1 MKPYS
6 HARSSAHKFGGHLDD
21 YLVYHNWFDQTKA
34 HIADMRHR
42 ALLHNAFGIFL
53 LEQQFGVY
61 FTNSD
66 GKVVQVRDI
75 GEQHVLEDLGRIP
88 SLDECFK
95 NLPMEAWFGGPVRS
109 KKLIRLEDIKAI
121 ADRTKSNLAK
131 TEDAKLLLGI
141 ED

>member
-6 HARSSAHKFGGHLDD
+6 HAKSSAHKFGGKLDD
-21 YLVYHNWFDQTKA
+21 YMSLHNWFDQTKA
-34 HIADMRHR
+34 HVADMRHR
-42 ALLHNAFGIFL
+42 AILHNAFGIFL

-75 GEQHVLEDLGRIP
+75 GEQHVLEDLGKIP
-88 SLDECFK
+88 SLDECMK
-95 NLPMEAWFGGPVRS
+95 GLPMEAWFGGPIR
-109 KKLIRLEDIKAI
+109 KKKIIRLEDMDSNIQALLKAK
-121 ADRTKSNLAK
+121 ADLN
-131 TEDAKLLLGI
+131 I

>member
-1 MKPYS
+1 MKPYA
-6 HARSSAHKFGGHLDD
+6 HAKSSAHKFGGNLDD
-21 YLVYHNWFDQTKA
+21 YLVYHNWMDQTKA
-34 HIADMRHR
+34 HIADVRHR

-61 FTNSD
+61 FTNSV
-66 GKVVQVRDI
+66 GKVVQVRDV

-95 NLPMEAWFGGPVRS
+95 NLPMEAWFGGPVRA

-121 ADRTKSNLAK
+121 ADKHNTNSSKN
-131 TEDAKLLLGI
+131 EDAKLLLGI

>member
-1 MKPYS
+1 MKPYA
-6 HARSSAHKFGGHLDD
+6 HARSSAHKFGGKLDD

-34 HIADMRHR
+34 HVADMRHR

-61 FTNSD
+61 FTNSE
-66 GKVVQVRDI
+66 GKVVQVRDV

-88 SLDECFK
+88 SLDECFR
-95 NLPMEAWFGGPVRS
+95 NLPMEAWMGGPIRK
-109 KKLIRLEDIKAI
+109 KKLIRLEDLEKYMPGLAE
-121 ADRTKSNLAK
+121 AK
-131 TEDAKLLLGI
+131 TELGI

>member
-1 MKPYS
+1 MKPYA
-6 HARSSAHKFGGHLDD
+6 HAKSSVNKFGGTVED
-21 YLVYHNWFDQTKA
+21 YLKYHNWFDQTKA
-34 HIADMRHR
+34 HVADMRHR

-88 SLDECFK
+88 SLDECFR
-95 NLPMEAWFGGPVRS
+95 NFPMEAWMGGPIR
-109 KKLIRLEDIKAI
+109 KRKLIRMEDLGDNIPGLEAAKA
-121 ADRTKSNLAK
+121 
-131 TEDAKLLLGI
+131 ELGI

>member
-1 MKPYS
+1 MKPYI
-6 HARSSAHKFGGHLDD
+6 HAKSSVVKWGGHVDD
-21 YLVYHNWFDQTKA
+21 YLKFHNWFDQTKA
-34 HIADMRHR
+34 HVADMRHR
-42 ALLHNAFGIFL
+42 AILHNAFGIFL

-88 SLDECFK
+88 SLDECMK
-95 NLPMEAWFGGPVRS
+95 NLPMEAWMGGPIRR
-109 KKLIRLEDIKAI
+109 KKVIRLEELTKIVKDIE
-121 ADRTKSNLAK
+121 SAK
-131 TEDAKLLLGI
+131 TELGI

>member
-1 MKPYS
+1 MKPYL
-6 HARSSAHKFGGHLDD
+6 HAKSSVHKFGGNIED
-21 YLVYHNWFDQTKA
+21 YLKFHNWFDQTKA
-34 HIADMRHR
+34 HVADMRHR
-42 ALLHNAFGIFL
+42 ALLHNAFGIYL

-88 SLDECFK
+88 SLDECFR
-95 NLPMEAWFGGPVRS
+95 NLPMENWFGGPIR
-109 KKLIRLEDIKAI
+109 KNKLIRMEDLPDDLK
-121 ADRTKSNLAK
+121 
-131 TEDAKLLLGI
+131 DACRHQQEKKLLGI